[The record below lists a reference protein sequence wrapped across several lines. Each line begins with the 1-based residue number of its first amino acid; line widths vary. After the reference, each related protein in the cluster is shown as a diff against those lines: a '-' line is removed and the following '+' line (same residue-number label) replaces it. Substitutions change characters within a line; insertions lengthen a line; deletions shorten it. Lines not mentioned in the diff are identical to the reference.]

1 MKAKRKPATKAKRQ
15 QGAPNAPTPE
25 FYRKLCEA
33 FRHQESDISDLV
45 IMAELTARASV
56 DGDEGERIFTAHH
69 LLDMI
74 EEFKRTWHNS
84 HKAAE
89 SKGA

>member
-1 MKAKRKPATKAKRQ
+1 MKAKRKPVTKAKRPQ
-15 QGAPNAPTPE
+15 NEIDPDAE
-25 FYRKLCEA
+25 FYRKLGEA
-33 FRHQESDISDLV
+33 FRHQESDICDLV

-74 EEFKRTWHNS
+74 EEFKRVWQLC

-89 SKGA
+89 SKAA